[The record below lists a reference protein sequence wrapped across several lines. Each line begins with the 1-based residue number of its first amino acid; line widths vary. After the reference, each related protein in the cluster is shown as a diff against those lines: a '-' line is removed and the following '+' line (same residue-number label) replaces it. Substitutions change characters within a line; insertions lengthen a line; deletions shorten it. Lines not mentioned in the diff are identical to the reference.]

1 VSPGLCA
8 IVVGDINEA
17 GMSWT
22 RNGVNQGRAFEV
34 EVDGDTGHA
43 TLTITGSFT
52 SAGCANGHACGM

>member
-1 VSPGLCA
+1 
-8 IVVGDINEA
+8 
-17 GMSWT
+17 MSWT